1 MLLGPHRSTTSVD
14 AAYCYRPSGVVC
26 LSVTLVSPT
35 KTVGPIEIP
44 FVLWS
49 QVGPGNHVLDGSQAP
64 RMGRGDLEGKG
75 ESHCK
80 VWRHSVVSCAKT
92 SEPIEMPFRLWAR
105 MGPRNHVLDRSPQVL
120 RDVAMATNFGTKIA
134 ITGFVR
140 MIATR
145 RLVMEGSL
153 SGRPTECRYC
163 RYLAHRERCHCNHF
177 WLSLYGVHVGA
188 TCRI

>member
-1 MLLGPHRSTTSVD
+1 MQPIVTERVAWSVGL
-14 AAYCYRPSGVVC
+14 SVC
-26 LSVTLVSPT
+26 RSVTLVSPANT
-35 KTVGPIEIP
+35 P
-44 FVLWS
+44 
-49 QVGPGNHVLDGSQAP
+49 
-64 RMGRGDLEGKG
+64 
-75 ESHCK
+75 
-80 VWRHSVVSCAKT
+80 
-92 SEPIEMPFRLWAR
+92 EPIEMPFGLSTRVGHVLDGVQIPHGKGQFWEGKGATHCKVQGHSAVSFAKMAELIEISFGLWTW
-105 MGPRNHVLDRSPQVL
+105 MGPRNHVLDWSPQVL

>member
-80 VWRHSVVSCAKT
+80 V
-92 SEPIEMPFRLWAR
+92 
-105 MGPRNHVLDRSPQVL
+105 
-120 RDVAMATNFGTKIA
+120 
-134 ITGFVR
+134 
-140 MIATR
+140 
-145 RLVMEGSL
+145 
-153 SGRPTECRYC
+153 
-163 RYLAHRERCHCNHF
+163 
-177 WLSLYGVHVGA
+177 
-188 TCRI
+188 